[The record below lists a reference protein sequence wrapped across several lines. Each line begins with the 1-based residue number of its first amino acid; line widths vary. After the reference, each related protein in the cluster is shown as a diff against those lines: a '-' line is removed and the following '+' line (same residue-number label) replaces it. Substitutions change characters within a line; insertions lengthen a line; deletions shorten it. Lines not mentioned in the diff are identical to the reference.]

1 MIQFSDS
8 DRQWI
13 YNNYP
18 DYHFIDRQTIKTAY
32 LSPQLA
38 YRQPDCPGDH
48 KYNCQ
53 KLQTF
58 GGNRLTQFYLSD
70 CNYEL
75 AAQILNIRVSTLRT
89 YICRLREKLLEL
101 GISPLIFD
109 KICRQEK

>member
-1 MIQFSDS
+1 MIQFSDF

-13 YNNYP
+13 YDNYP
-18 DYHFIDRQTIKTAY
+18 DYHFIDRQDIKTAY
-32 LSPQLA
+32 LSPQFA
-38 YRQPDCPGDH
+38 YRQPDCPLDH
-48 KYNCQ
+48 KYNLQ

-58 GGNRLTQFYLSD
+58 GGNRLKEFYLAD

-75 AAQILNIRVSTLRT
+75 AAKNLNMRIDTLRT
-89 YICRLREKLLEL
+89 YISRLRDKFLEL